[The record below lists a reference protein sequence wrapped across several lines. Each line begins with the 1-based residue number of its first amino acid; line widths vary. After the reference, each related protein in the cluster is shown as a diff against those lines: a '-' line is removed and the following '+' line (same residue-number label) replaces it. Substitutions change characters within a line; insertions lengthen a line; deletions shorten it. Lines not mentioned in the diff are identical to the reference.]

1 MREAG
6 GTQPKSKN
14 EAAGARFLLTE
25 HGETGFGLGVFGLEG
40 VHWG

>member
-6 GTQPKSKN
+6 GTRPKSEN
-14 EAAGARFLLTE
+14 QAAGALFRLTE
-25 HGETGFGLGVFGLEG
+25 RGKTGFGLGVFGLEG